1 MNPPGPDGVVFP
13 KAFGD
18 REQGTRARM
27 AERDGDDVLRAKYRD
42 YCSARVAD
50 AVLSLD
56 PEEIYSLA
64 ENEARLVKGVA
75 PASYN
80 DAIRYATARIRE
92 QLDLP
97 EFDDWARQ
105 YRERPG
111 RFDPYLLGLWKSEEE
126 EE

>member
-1 MNPPGPDGVVFP
+1 
-13 KAFGD
+13 
-18 REQGTRARM
+18 M

-56 PEEIYSLA
+56 PEEIYALA
-64 ENEARLVKGVA
+64 ETEARLAKGVA

-92 QLDLP
+92 QLELP
-97 EFDDWARQ
+97 EFDDWSRQ
-105 YRERPG
+105 YLERPE
-111 RFDPYLLGLWKSEEE
+111 RFDPYLLGLWKSEEGE
-126 EE
+126 

>member
-1 MNPPGPDGVVFP
+1 
-13 KAFGD
+13 
-18 REQGTRARM
+18 M

-56 PEEIYSLA
+56 PEEIYTLA
-64 ENEARLVKGVA
+64 ETEARLAKGVA

-97 EFDDWARQ
+97 EFHDWARQ
-105 YRERPG
+105 YVERPE

-126 EE
+126 D